1 MCTYT
6 NCPYSINYIVY
17 EPPFKL
23 QVVLRLDIHKNG
35 PSTVQY
41 YALQRTAREVNLK
54 MYAFYEWM
62 VQAHNL

>member
-1 MCTYT
+1 
-6 NCPYSINYIVY
+6 VY
-17 EPPFKL
+17 EPLFKL

-35 PSTVQY
+35 PPTVQY